1 MQMLDYIDPTS
12 TRDASVF
19 WVVLAFFMALA
30 AGIIVGWILKK
41 FLVVGL
47 IIIAFIGGF
56 AAGGLLYNL
65 VFIGFAKSTAFLA
78 ILTFGLG
85 AAAAVA
91 AFFWRLAIIIIATSL
106 IGSYFSIRGLSLFIG
121 GYPNEITLYQ

>member
-1 MQMLDYIDPTS
+1 
-12 TRDASVF
+12 
-19 WVVLAFFMALA
+19 MALA